1 MTQEEL
7 IYNATVAFDKGYD
20 FVKMKYS
27 DYMYGKEGYME
38 DVWEYVIE
46 IKKIGMLAFKEKYKG
61 FNTYF

>member
-27 DYMYGKEGYME
+27 DYGKEGYME